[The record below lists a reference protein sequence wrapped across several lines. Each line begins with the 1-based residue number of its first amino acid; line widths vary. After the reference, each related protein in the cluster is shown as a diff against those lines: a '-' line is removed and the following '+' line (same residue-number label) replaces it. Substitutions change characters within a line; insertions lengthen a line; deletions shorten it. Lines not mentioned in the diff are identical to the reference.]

1 MKIGLIGTG
10 LMGKPMSQKIKSAG
24 FNITVFNRSIEKVKV
39 LSDYGI
45 EVSKSPAK
53 LIESVDVI
61 ITMLSDFN
69 AIVSSL
75 FIENSSFKNK
85 IVIQMSTIS
94 PKESILLKERI
105 NKLGGYYFEAP
116 VLGSLQ
122 QIEEKKLIVLV
133 GGNEED
139 KNKYEKLFES
149 FSNKIV
155 YIGEVGKAAAIKL
168 SLNQL
173 IASETAAFS
182 MSLGYLRE
190 NNVEVEKF
198 MDILRGSALYA
209 STFDKKLPNFLER
222 NFDNPNFPLKHLLKD
237 VRLMISQFNQDGINT
252 SPLEGVEEIIKKGI
266 ENNLSE
272 KDYSSLY
279 NVIHPTNKE

>member
-1 MKIGLIGTG
+1 MKVGLIGTG
-10 LMGKPMSQKIKSAG
+10 LMGKPMSQKIKNAG
-24 FNITVFNRSIEKVKV
+24 FNITVFNRSIEKAKV

-75 FIENSSFKNK
+75 FIEKSSFKNK
-85 IVIQMSTIS
+85 TVIQMSTIS

-105 NKLGGYYFEAP
+105 NKFGGYYFEAP

-209 STFDKKLPNFLER
+209 PTFDKKLPNFLER
-222 NFDNPNFPLKHLLKD
+222 NFENPNFPLKHLLKD
-237 VRLMISQFNQDGINT
+237 VRLMISQFKQDGINT
-252 SPLEGVEEIIKKGI
+252 LPLEGVEEIIKKGI

-272 KDYSSLY
+272 QDYSSLY
-279 NVIHPTNKE
+279 NVIHPGAK

>member
-10 LMGKPMSQKIKSAG
+10 LMGKPMAQKIKDAG
-24 FNITVFNRSIEKVKV
+24 FNITVYNRTIEKAKV
-39 LSDYGI
+39 LSKYGI
-45 EVSKSPAK
+45 DISPSSTK

-61 ITMLSDFN
+61 ITMLSDYN

-75 FIENSSFKNK
+75 FKEKISFNNK
-85 IVIQMSTIS
+85 TVIQMSTIS

-105 NKLGGYYFEAP
+105 HKLSGNYFEAP

-133 GGNEED
+133 GGDED
-139 KNKYEKLFES
+139 DKKNYEKLFES

-168 SLNQL
+168 ALNQL

-198 MDILRGSALYA
+198 MDILRSSALYA
-209 STFDKKLPNFLER
+209 PTFDKKLPNFLER

-237 VRLMISQFNQDGINT
+237 VQLMISQFQIDGINT
-252 SPLEGVEEIIKKGI
+252 LPLEGVEEIIKKGI
-266 ENNLSE
+266 ENKLSE

-279 NVIHPTNKE
+279 NVIHPPQKN

>member
-1 MKIGLIGTG
+1 MKVGLIGTG
-10 LMGKPMSQKIKSAG
+10 LMGKPMSQKIKNAG
-24 FNITVFNRSIEKVKV
+24 FNITVFNRSIEKAKV

-85 IVIQMSTIS
+85 TVIQMSTIS

-105 NKLGGYYFEAP
+105 NKFGGYYFEAP

-209 STFDKKLPNFLER
+209 PTFDKKLPNFLER
-222 NFDNPNFPLKHLLKD
+222 NFENPNFPLKHLLKD
-237 VRLMISQFNQDGINT
+237 VRLMISQFKQDGINT
-252 SPLEGVEEIIKKGI
+252 LPLEGVEEIIKKGI
-266 ENNLSE
+266 ENKLCE

-279 NVIHPTNKE
+279 NVIHPGAK